1 MASEHRD
8 RRIAEIAALQCGV
21 VSTRQL
27 AAIGVGHN
35 GVAHRVA
42 NGRLHRLHRGVY
54 VVGHRA
60 LAEGAREWAAVLVCL
75 GRAMVSHRAA
85 AERWGMLRRPTQPGP
100 IEVTVIGRRGTHRPG
115 VVVHTRRRDA
125 PEDWEVHEGLPVTS
139 AARTVLDLAA
149 TCPGR
154 EVDRA
159 FEQTGVLGLAS
170 VDDVTAALHRD
181 PKSRGAPVVA
191 ALLRA
196 AADPALTR
204 SEAESR
210 LLGLVRAAE
219 LPRPRA
225 NAQVMGY
232 EVDLLWWSQR
242 LVVEVDGY
250 RFHRHRAAFERD
262 RDRANRLQLA
272 GFRVLRV
279 TWRQIEAEPLR
290 LVCQLALALERPSS
304 MHSARA

>member
-1 MASEHRD
+1 MTPLPRD
-8 RRIAEIAALQCGV
+8 HRIADIADLQCGV
-21 VSTRQL
+21 VSRRQL
-27 AAIGVGHN
+27 DDVGIGPGAVD
-35 GVAHRVA
+35 HRVA

-54 VVGHRA
+54 VVGHTA
-60 LAEGAREWAAVLVCL
+60 LVDGAREWAAVLACR
-75 GRAMVSHRAA
+75 GRAVVSHRSA
-85 AERWGMLRRPTQPGP
+85 AERWGMLRRAAQPEP
-100 IEVTVIGRRGTHRPG
+100 VEVTVVGRRGAHRPG
-115 VVVHTRRRDA
+115 IVVHTRRRDA
-125 PEDWEVHEGLPVTS
+125 QEDWEVHEGLPLTS

-149 TCPGR
+149 TRPAR

-159 FEQTGVLGLAS
+159 FEQTGVLGLAT
-170 VDDVTAALHRD
+170 VDDVATALYRD

-191 ALLRA
+191 ALLQA

-204 SEAESR
+204 SEAEAR
-210 LLGLVRAAE
+210 LLSLVRAAE
-219 LPRPRA
+219 LPQPRA
-225 NAQVMGY
+225 NARVMGH

-279 TWRQIEAEPLR
+279 TWRQIDAEPPR
-290 LVCQLALALERPSS
+290 LACQLALALAQPPSAPPS
-304 MHSARA
+304 RA